1 MNEENVIKR
10 SHFIPNTF
18 SHNETNPFSSI
29 FYGNEAKSTCSNW
42 YELFAKVFNAY
53 LHLYLSINPS
63 LLRSNNTNMFEI
75 YYLLKIPVLKPKIKW
90 KITLFLFEFK
100 SLDEELIDI
109 LGLFITEIR
118 TQILE
123 KLNDSVFSKILI
135 SLIFQWVIIGDGHIY
150 SFRFQNLINVI
161 NLKK

>member
-1 MNEENVIKR
+1 
-10 SHFIPNTF
+10 
-18 SHNETNPFSSI
+18 
-29 FYGNEAKSTCSNW
+29 
-42 YELFAKVFNAY
+42 
-53 LHLYLSINPS
+53 
-63 LLRSNNTNMFEI
+63 MFEI
-75 YYLLKIPVLKPKIKW
+75 YYLLKIPVLKPKIKL

-123 KLNDSVFSKILI
+123 KLNDSVFSEILI
-135 SLIFQWVIIGDGHIY
+135 SLIFQWVIIGGGHIY
-150 SFRFQNLINVI
+150 FFRFQNLINVI